1 MASNYTRPKGLRP
14 DTPALEG
21 SDAEPAVV
29 APMVATSS
37 TADTFEG
44 ISVAAAGEPE
54 SMSTEPAGP
63 VSAPPSLRQ
72 RECFLPRAD
81 PVC

>member
-29 APMVATSS
+29 APWLRLL
-37 TADTFEG
+37 
-44 ISVAAAGEPE
+44 
-54 SMSTEPAGP
+54 
-63 VSAPPSLRQ
+63 PPPIHLR
-72 RECFLPRAD
+72 E
-81 PVC
+81 